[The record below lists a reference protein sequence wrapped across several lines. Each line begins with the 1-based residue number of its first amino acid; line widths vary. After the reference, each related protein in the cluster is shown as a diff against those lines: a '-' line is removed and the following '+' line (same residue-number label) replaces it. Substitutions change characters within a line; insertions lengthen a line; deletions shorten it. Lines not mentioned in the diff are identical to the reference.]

1 MTNLPSRPVRDGEG
15 ASLCRRDSWL
25 SPGSHVLSPAPNLH
39 AAREG
44 ETPPS
49 LAPSATHRQ
58 MRLMR
63 SSAPTRGARALSLP
77 AEWGPSGT
85 QSRLLSAAWGGG
97 FQATSPERTRPPAQ
111 LPNPLPLPGSRSAAV
126 TRECGREHQRMQ
138 QLRSRQPRPS
148 PEASLGPRGETGTPP
163 TPARTGWCLVT
174 NWKAAS

>member
-1 MTNLPSRPVRDGEG
+1 MGRVP
-15 ASLCRRDSWL
+15 LC
-25 SPGSHVLSPAPNLH
+25 
-39 AAREG
+39 AARTAGCPQGPMSSCRPPTRMRPLEG
-44 ETPPS
+44 ETPPC

-138 QLRSRQPRPS
+138 QLRSRQPHPS
-148 PEASLGPRGETGTPP
+148 PEASLGQRGEMGTLPP
-163 TPARTGWCLVT
+163 TPARTGWCLIT